1 MKRRLLMSAT
11 EESSCNDSP
20 LVDLRLPA
28 PSALIITEIS
38 SSSYSS
44 SSEEFSEPNDIG
56 NIQEHSRDNNLHQV
70 TKKKTA
76 PCSRTPR
83 TNNPVF
89 FHFPTFRDC
98 KKCRVERGFD
108 LPLRKQML
116 TKGIFFRFVR

>member
-1 MKRRLLMSAT
+1 MSAT

-44 SSEEFSEPNDIG
+44 SSEEFSEPNDIE

-76 PCSRTPR
+76 PCSRTLR
-83 TNNPVF
+83 TNNPVASLF
-89 FHFPTFRDC
+89 SLSDIRHSEIA
-98 KKCRVERGFD
+98 KNAEWKEGS
-108 LPLRKQML
+108 
-116 TKGIFFRFVR
+116 IFL